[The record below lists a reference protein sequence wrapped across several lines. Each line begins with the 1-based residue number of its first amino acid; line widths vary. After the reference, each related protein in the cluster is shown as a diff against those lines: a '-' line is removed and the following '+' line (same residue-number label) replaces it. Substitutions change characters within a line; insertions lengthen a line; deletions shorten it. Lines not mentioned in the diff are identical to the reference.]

1 MYIENTTVRK
11 CCPVCG
17 KKFKPIQGTQKFCS
31 HECYTI
37 YAKAQREENKIKRKL
52 EKEKKQHQK
61 NLKYTIEDIC
71 YIEGV
76 FNRFIKENKL
86 PLSYQHYADIMEGDY
101 MIIKNKVFYDKF
113 VTGIVEYDGILY
125 FATTEGVLEYNSD
138 TKELKYKKGLI
149 TLS

>member
-76 FNRFIKENKL
+76 FNRFIKEKKL
-86 PLSYQHYADIMEGDY
+86 PLSYQHYADIVLLLDQR
-101 MIIKNKVFYDKF
+101 
-113 VTGIVEYDGILY
+113 
-125 FATTEGVLEYNSD
+125 VLEYNSD
-138 TKELKYKKGLI
+138 TKELKYKKELI

>member
-76 FNRFIKENKL
+76 FNRFIKEKKL
-86 PLSYQHYADIMEGDY
+86 PLSYQHYADIVLLLDQ
-101 MIIKNKVFYDKF
+101 
-113 VTGIVEYDGILY
+113 
-125 FATTEGVLEYNSD
+125 GVLEYNSD
-138 TKELKYKKGLI
+138 TKALKYKKELI

>member
-11 CCPVCG
+11 CCPICG

-86 PLSYQHYADIMEGDY
+86 PLSYQHYADIVLLLDQ
-101 MIIKNKVFYDKF
+101 
-113 VTGIVEYDGILY
+113 
-125 FATTEGVLEYNSD
+125 GVLEYNSD
-138 TKELKYKKGLI
+138 TKELKYKKELI
-149 TLS
+149 ALS